1 MIGLLAGVIFWGLTD
16 VRRRGYPDVPAEHRT
31 DLTVYTE
38 AGAAFFDGRAPYEVS
53 NPRGWTYLYPP
64 LLAML
69 LAPLHPLAGQDQ
81 VTVWFFLS
89 LLFCWGCWRECRHIV
104 EIACRSDAKVAAVWA
119 RWWPW
124 LVTAAVLTALLP
136 TLNCLQR
143 GQVGVVKL
151 YLLLLGV
158 RLCGLGAPVM
168 AGRGP
173 QAASSWR

>member
-1 MIGLLAGVIFWGLTD
+1 MSANA
-16 VRRRGYPDVPAEHRT
+16 GYPDVPAEHRT

-38 AGAAFFDGRAPYEVS
+38 AGAAFFDGRPPYEVS

-69 LAPLHPLAGQDQ
+69 LAPLHPLAEQNQ

-89 LLFCWGCWRECRHIV
+89 LLFCWGCWRECRRIV
-104 EIACRSDAKVAAVWA
+104 EIVCRSDPMVAAAWA
-119 RWWPW
+119 RWRAW
-124 LVTAAVLTALLP
+124 LGTAAVLTALLP

-151 YLLLLGV
+151 YLLLLGL
-158 RLCGLGAPVM
+158 R
-168 AGRGP
+168 
-173 QAASSWR
+173 